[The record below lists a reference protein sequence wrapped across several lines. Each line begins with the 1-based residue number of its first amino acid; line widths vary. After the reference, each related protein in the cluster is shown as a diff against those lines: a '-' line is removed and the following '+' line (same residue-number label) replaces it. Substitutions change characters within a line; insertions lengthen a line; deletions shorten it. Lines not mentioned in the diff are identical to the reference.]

1 MRSARRARAR
11 GSATAGEPPGRSHAW
26 TLSAPGGAS
35 RARVHRWGLAPW
47 RVQRLADVDFA
58 PFAAVLDAAVR
69 GAGALRSDHAAGLM
83 RQCWVP
89 RGRGAHGRVEH
100 RGE

>member
-1 MRSARRARAR
+1 M
-11 GSATAGEPPGRSHAW
+11 
-26 TLSAPGGAS
+26 
-35 RARVHRWGLAPW
+35 
-47 RVQRLADVDFA
+47 QRLADVDFA